1 MRLSAFLLTAAAFL
15 GPIAQGQE
23 KAFDSPY
30 MPLKVGHRWTY
41 RSGDHKVLVRV
52 EALELFKVA
61 RKDPQGK
68 DQTYEALVARLAV
81 TSGERTLTEH
91 VGVLEDGIYRFT
103 AAGKAI
109 EPPLRI
115 LKLPVKIGET
125 WTCSSTSAGKEL
137 AGTFSSR
144 EEAVQVPAQAQPLL
158 TRTASSRDFRI
169 GDRRMDVDYWFA
181 PEVGMVKQVFAS
193 GDMKVVLELEKFEP
207 AK

>member
-1 MRLSAFLLTAAAFL
+1 MRFSALLLTVATCL
-15 GPIAQGQE
+15 GSVAHGQE

-30 MPLKVGHRWTY
+30 MPLKVGNRWTY
-41 RSGDHKVLVRV
+41 RSGDHKVTIRV
-52 EALELFKVA
+52 DALELFKVA
-61 RKDPQGK
+61 KKDAQGK
-68 DQTYEALVARLAV
+68 DVAYDALVARLSV

-115 LKLPVKIGET
+115 LKLPVKVGET

-144 EEAVQVPAQAQPLL
+144 EEAVQVPAQPQPLL
-158 TRTASSRDFRI
+158 SRTASSRDFRI

-181 PEVGMVKQVFAS
+181 PEVGMVKQVFAA